1 MTEKKKVA
9 ILISGNGS
17 NMRALIQDMM
27 KNNHPADPVLV
38 LSDRVGAIGLDFA
51 KKMNIQSSIVDYKKF
66 ENQASFEKRLIKLIL
81 HYKIDLIC
89 LAGFMRILSPLF
101 VARFKNSI
109 LNIHPSLLPLFPGLY
124 THKKALTSGM
134 AVHGATVH
142 IVTNKLDGGKIL
154 GQCIV
159 PVLKLDSQETL
170 ASRLLKQEHRL
181 YPKVVRKFIRGED
194 DLFLLS

>member
-38 LSDRVGAIGLDFA
+38 LSDRVGATGLDFA

-124 THKKALTSGM
+124 THKKALISGM